1 MNGYDYLSNAIRAQA
16 SLGQSNT
23 SSPRYGEISSYDSR
37 NHTVKVTIQPEGQE
51 SGWMPLGAV
60 GIGNGFGMAVGPN
73 IGDLVLVVFAEGD
86 FNSGLI
92 IGRFFSTSNQAIPVP
107 SGEIWMM
114 HQSGSF
120 VQLVN
125 SGDVQVHASGKL
137 NASADGNLVASAGG
151 DLEATAA
158 GAISLTASSITL
170 NGAVTI
176 NGSLSQGTGSGG
188 GAATLRGPVTV
199 TGDLTAAGK
208 SVSTHTHHENGSGNN
223 TNPPN

>member
-51 SGWMPLGAV
+51 SGWMPLGAIGV
-60 GIGNGFGMAVGPN
+60 GNGYGMAIGPN

-92 IGRFFSTSNQAIPVP
+92 VGRFFSTANQAIPVP

-114 HQSGSF
+114 HKSGSF
-120 VQLVN
+120 VQMVT
-125 SGDVQVHASGKL
+125 SGDVEVHASGNL
-137 NASADGNLVASAGG
+137 NASADGNIVATTSG
-151 DLEATAA
+151 DLNATAS
-158 GAISLTASSITL
+158 GSISLTAAAITL

-176 NGSLSQGTGSGG
+176 NGSLNQGTGSGG